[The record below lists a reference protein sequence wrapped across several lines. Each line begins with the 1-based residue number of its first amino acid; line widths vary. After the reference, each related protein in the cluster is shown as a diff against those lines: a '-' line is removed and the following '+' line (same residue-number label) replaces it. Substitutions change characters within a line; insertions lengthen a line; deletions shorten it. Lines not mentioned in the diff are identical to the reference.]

1 MNSWNPEAV
10 EAILSSQGIRLAQG
24 RAAKIAAALNSAAAA
39 DPLRAALELEA
50 DPTGYLLALE
60 RCK

>member
-10 EAILSSQGIRLAQG
+10 AAVLALQGIRLGPG
-24 RAAKIAAALNSAAAA
+24 RAEKIAAALNAARIA
-39 DPLRAALELEA
+39 DPLRDALELEA
-50 DPTGYLLALE
+50 DPTGYVLAQE